1 VNGNYWGFAESELAP
16 RVYGNVTGSH
26 GCVLDL
32 VAQALADDARI
43 DASGWVQQYALSGM
57 RDTVGRFID
66 ARV

>member
-1 VNGNYWGFAESELAP
+1 
-16 RVYGNVTGSH
+16 VYGNVTGTH